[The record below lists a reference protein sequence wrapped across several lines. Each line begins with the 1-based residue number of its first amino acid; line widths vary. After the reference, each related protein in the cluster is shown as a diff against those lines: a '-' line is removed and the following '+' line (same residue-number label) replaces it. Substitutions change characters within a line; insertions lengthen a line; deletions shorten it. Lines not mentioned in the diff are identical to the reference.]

1 MKGSHIYGSVD
12 YGYGDPWS
20 FHLHAALPG
29 GHMRTFYEDYG
40 QRKTDQMQSAIIKR
54 ALEQETFDDGKTPL
68 MEGVQWIV
76 YDPSMKNSRQ
86 EGGLAKS
93 IIEVYQDKNP
103 RVQFLPGS
111 APGRRAY
118 RARTAGWKT
127 SARWPIVCPDGA
139 ARRAATI

>member
-1 MKGSHIYGSVD
+1 
-12 YGYGDPWS
+12 
-20 FHLHAALPG
+20 
-29 GHMRTFYEDYG
+29 
-40 QRKTDQMQSAIIKR
+40 MQSAIIKR